1 MIQTRTASAIFL
13 PIGLLAFCLL
23 MPACEGRR
31 ADKAYQH
38 SDYEKTVKELRY
50 LANEG
55 DPRAQYDLGV
65 LYDQGQG
72 VPKNSIEAR
81 AWYTLAAEQ
90 GEPRAQYNLG
100 LMYANGEGVPQN
112 YVEAYYWISL
122 SAAQGNAHA
131 LDARDYYAGHMTAD
145 QLARAKQLLAQR
157 ARPKK

>member
-1 MIQTRTASAIFL
+1 MITTRGGSAFVL
-13 PIGLLAFCLL
+13 PIGLLAFCMV

-38 SDYEKTVKELRY
+38 SDYERTVKELRY
-50 LANEG
+50 LADEG

-65 LYDQGQG
+65 LYDQGRG

-122 SAAQGNAHA
+122 SAARGNAHA
-131 LDARDYYAGHMTAD
+131 VDARDYYAGLMTAD
-145 QLARAKQLLAQR
+145 QLARAKLLLAQR
-157 ARPKK
+157 QPPKQ